1 MIAVATNIYDFT
13 NWLKYGI
20 RTISSDMLIDL
31 NDEMQ
36 HIETLLFKV
45 GMFEEDYEV
54 FFCVIEDSV
63 LKVKEPIFP
72 VFIHHI
78 VAIKSL
84 TESAVPVLKQK
95 LGEYKVDGSI
105 NKLMYDNLHYEKLK
119 RISYDGLTYMEES
132 FSLPKHSKNE
142 KFIQTLFNV
151 KSDLFLNRRNEKE
164 SWFDFLMTYERSKP
178 YPVADIGFLYDV
190 GAIYRERFHISDED
204 ITRRDMLKSEDP
216 NKYELI
222 SHIAELSKFLKSANQ
237 DSPFSSFLDFYNK
250 SDLIKVF
257 NEELQQEEMPSHLN
271 NILLYA
277 FFFKFRKLIRDTH
290 DLTDYKFISQ
300 VQKFIKGS
308 KEETIICLQMC
319 GLMFGSLKLRELFY
333 SSKLLTI
340 AAELSFIEVPPLAKP
355 KNKSQKKLAPIISQP
370 VDNANS
376 IAEDFNEDLLFR
388 ISVVI
393 GNLGMPLQNKINKA
407 FDAALHPKVQL
418 TTDKKTY
425 FINYL
430 QKIAS
435 DKKNERSKNKL
446 TKEII
451 EKLREVI
458 YKVD

>member
-13 NWLKYGI
+13 NWLKYGM
-20 RTISSDMLIDL
+20 RTISADMLIDL
-31 NDEMQ
+31 TDEMQ
-36 HIETLLFKV
+36 QRETLLFKV

-54 FFCVIEDSV
+54 FFCVIEDSF
-63 LKVKEPIFP
+63 LKVKGPIFP
-72 VFIHHI
+72 VFIHQI
-78 VAIKSL
+78 ISIKTL
-84 TESAVPVLKQK
+84 TESAVPILKQK

-132 FSLPKHSKNE
+132 LSLPKRSKNE
-142 KFIQTLFNV
+142 KYIHSLFNI
-151 KSDLFLNRRNEKE
+151 KTDLFLNSRNDKE

-204 ITRRDMLKSEDP
+204 ITRREMLKSEDP

-237 DSPFSSFLDFYNK
+237 DSPFSSFLDFYKK

-290 DLTDYKFISQ
+290 DLTDNKFISQ

-308 KEETIICLQMC
+308 KEETVICLQMC

-333 SSKLLTI
+333 SRKLLPI
-340 AAELSFIEVPPLAKP
+340 AAELSFKEAPPSPKP
-355 KNKSQKKLAPIISQP
+355 KNKNQKKLNSIISQP
-370 VDNANS
+370 VDKANS
-376 IAEDFNEDLLFR
+376 NTEDFNEDLLFR
-388 ISVVI
+388 INVII
-393 GNLGMPLQNKINKA
+393 GNLAKPLQNKINKA
-407 FDAALHPKVQL
+407 FDAALHPKEQL
-418 TTDKKTY
+418 TTDKNTY

-435 DKKNERSKNKL
+435 DKKNDKSKNKL